1 MEMMTYSSSLDDA
14 KSDINKSVNDAGL
27 KDYPF

>member
-1 MEMMTYSSSLDDA
+1 MMTYSSSLDDA
-14 KSDINKSVNDAGL
+14 KNDINKSVNDARL

>member
-1 MEMMTYSSSLDDA
+1 MEMMTYSSSLDDT